1 MSYQSGT
8 RRVAGSPRGGA
19 LRERTLGV
27 RHAVVT
33 SLAVV
38 TPTAAIFF
46 LTIPVAANAGRAM
59 PLAYLIAFVVVLLI
73 VNAIYS
79 FTQRVAHAG
88 SFFAFAN
95 AGIGPRAGFLSG
107 WLFLAFYPLVQV
119 FSLVIFGAFVSQILE
134 QHASIQLEW
143 WVITVVG
150 LVFIWGMS
158 VLGIRLTIRTDL
170 AFLLFEGAVLVA
182 LAITI
187 LVNGGA
193 HGDWHG
199 SVFDPSGMKAGGI
212 ALAAVFGIQSFTGFE
227 AASYLGEET
236 SQPRRTIPRGI
247 IITTLLV
254 GAVYVFFSYIATIGW
269 GVNHMAA
276 YGKNPAPWDVLATRY
291 WSSSASVVIDVA
303 AAIAA
308 LAGGMASQNGA
319 ARMLFAL
326 GRDGMLPSVLSRV
339 NSRFGTPAIAL
350 STLLVFALAVAL
362 GLGVGYGPLRAFE
375 MLGLVVTFSAL
386 AVYFLVQIACIN
398 YFRRL
403 KQFKVLWHGL
413 VPLVAMAVIVYLF
426 VKTEFPAPPHPLDL
440 AIWIAIGWAVVGIAM
455 IATMS
460 ARAPE
465 RFARITRIIGIDEPG
480 ELLAS
485 EGASAAAPAPA
496 VEMAP
501 MSAGGTLPSSPTG
514 DGGRDRGGRA
524 GG

>member
-1 MSYQSGT
+1 MSSQSTTGS
-8 RRVAGSPRGGA
+8 RSGSPQGGG
-19 LRERTLGV
+19 LRERTLEV
-27 RHAVVT
+27 RHAVIT

-59 PLAYLIAFVVVLLI
+59 PLAYLIAFLVVLLI

-95 AGIGPRAGFLSG
+95 AGIGPRAGFMSG

-143 WVITVVG
+143 WVITIAG
-150 LVFIWGMS
+150 LTFIWGLS
-158 VLGIRLTIRTDL
+158 VIGIKLTIRTDL

-193 HGDWHG
+193 HGDFHG
-199 SVFDPSGMKAGGI
+199 SVFDPSGIKAGGI

-236 SQPRRTIPRGI
+236 KQPRRTIPRGI
-247 IITTLLV
+247 IITTLIT
-254 GAVYVFFSYIATIGW
+254 GGVYIFFSYIATIGW

-276 YGKNPAPWDVLATRY
+276 YGENPAPWDVLATRY
-291 WSSSASVVIDVA
+291 WNSSASVVIDIA

-326 GRDGMLPSVLSRV
+326 GRDGMLPQVLSRA
-339 NSRFGTPAIAL
+339 NNRFGTPAVAL
-350 STLLVFALAVAL
+350 TTLLAFALAVAL
-362 GLGVGYGPLRAFE
+362 GLGFGYGPLSAFE
-375 MLGLVVTFSAL
+375 MLGLIVTFSAL
-386 AVYFLVQIACIN
+386 AVYFMVQIACMN
-398 YFRRL
+398 YFRRS
-403 KQFKVLWHGL
+403 KEFNAFRHGL
-413 VPLVAMAVIVYLF
+413 VPLAAMAVIVYLF
-426 VKTEFPAPPHPLDL
+426 IKTEFPSPPAPLDL
-440 AIWIAIGWAVVGIAM
+440 AIWIAIGWAVAGVVIVA
-455 IATMS
+455 AVS
-460 ARAPE
+460 ARSPE
-465 RFARITRIIGIDEPG
+465 RFANMARIIGEDEPG
-480 ELLAS
+480 ELAVT
-485 EGASAAAPAPA
+485 EGASTARPAPELA
-496 VEMAP
+496 HMAG
-501 MSAGGTLPSSPTG
+501 SEGNERST
-514 DGGRDRGGRA
+514 DG
-524 GG
+524 